1 MIKKKRKTPGP
12 TDRIAKTG
20 RTPATRR
27 GSVATS
33 PATRRGK
40 APGPPIRVVITAG
53 PTHEPIDA
61 VRFIGNRSSGR
72 VGVALADAAAGLG
85 WQTVLLLGPTA
96 IQPSDPRVAVKRFR
110 TTDDLRSLL
119 SAETSFDVLIM
130 AAAVADYRPIVD
142 PKLLAASGNK
152 LRRQS
157 AGLTLKLEATPDL
170 LAEVGTRKSPGQV
183 LVGFALEPADR
194 LESSAREKLG
204 RKRLDLIVANELQ
217 TMDAATIEAS
227 VFDRQGGRTNTPG
240 AISKERFAPW
250 LLRLIGKSVAE
261 ARTTVP
267 HDSPAR

>member
-1 MIKKKRKTPGP
+1 MKRRRTTKT
-12 TDRIAKTG
+12 
-20 RTPATRR
+20 AT
-27 GSVATS
+27 
-33 PATRRGK
+33 
-40 APGPPIRVVITAG
+40 IRVVITAG

-72 VGVALADAAAGLG
+72 VGVALADAAASLG

-96 IQPSDPRVAVKRFR
+96 IQPSDPRVTVRRFR

-119 SAETSFDVLIM
+119 SAETGFDVLIM
-130 AAAVADYRPIVD
+130 AAAVADYRPLVD
-142 PKLLAASGNK
+142 PKLLAATGNK
-152 LRRQS
+152 LRRQA

-183 LVGFALEPADR
+183 LVGFALEPAAR
-194 LESSAREKLG
+194 LESSAREKLE
-204 RKRLDLIVANELQ
+204 RKRLDMIVANELQ

-227 VFDRQGGRTNTPG
+227 VFDRRGGRTNTPG

-250 LLRLIGKSVAE
+250 LLRLITKSVAE